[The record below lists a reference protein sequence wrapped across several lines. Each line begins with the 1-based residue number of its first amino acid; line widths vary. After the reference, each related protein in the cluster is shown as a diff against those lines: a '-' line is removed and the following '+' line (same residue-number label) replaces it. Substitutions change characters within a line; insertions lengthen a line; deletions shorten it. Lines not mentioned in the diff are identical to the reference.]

1 MITFQPAGTA
11 PPAKAANAAS
21 PKRPTSGKV
30 TLNPESSDICCPSK
44 CYFETA
50 LVEANYISM
59 RRAIIMT
66 RYKGCTNFKKI
77 EWDFPPLIIEIA
89 VPPSRKHG
97 IYQYTAAP
105 G

>member
-1 MITFQPAGTA
+1 
-11 PPAKAANAAS
+11 
-21 PKRPTSGKV
+21 
-30 TLNPESSDICCPSK
+30 
-44 CYFETA
+44 
-50 LVEANYISM
+50 M